1 MYSANTHIDER
12 NHEQDGVLDRQLSWV
27 QKTLERTKGDRW
39 IWLIIIM
46 LSMISI
52 MAVYSAT
59 GAIAYKKGVAVEK
72 YLLFKHIIF
81 VLMGIGMIYIA
92 HLLDYKYYAGISKIL
107 MIITLP
113 LLLYTLAFGSQING
127 ASRWVQ
133 VPVIGL
139 TFQTSDLAKLA
150 LITFLAR
157 MLTKKQENIKDVK
170 NAFIPIMGSVCV
182 VFVLIALANLSTA
195 LMLFGVS
202 ILLLIIGRISI
213 KQIAFVC
220 AGGVVLLMFVV
231 FLGPRRETYKS
242 RINTFMHPE
251 LQSSDKTFQS
261 DHSKIALATG
271 GLFGKGPGNSTERN
285 FLPHPYSD
293 FIFAII
299 IEEYGT
305 VGGLGIVVLYLVL
318 LYRCVRIVVRSPKA
332 FGALL
337 AAGLSFSLTIQAFA
351 NMAVAVGL
359 GPVTGVPLPLV
370 SMGGTSMIFTSI
382 AFGIILSVSRDVEE
396 HSTKKEEKVIVGTI
410 PAMG

>member
-1 MYSANTHIDER
+1 MFNIKAI
-12 NHEQDGVLDRQLSWV
+12 
-27 QKTLERTKGDRW
+27 LEKTKGDRW

-59 GAIAYKKGVAVEK
+59 GAIAYKKGITVER
-72 YLLFKHIIF
+72 YLLFKHVIF
-81 VLMGIGMIYIA
+81 VFMGIAMIYIA
-92 HLLDYKYYAGISKIL
+92 HLLDYKYYAGISKVL
-107 MIITLP
+107 MLITIP
-113 LLLYTLAFGSQING
+113 LLFYTAIFGANLNH

-133 VPVIGL
+133 VPIIGL

-157 MLTKKQENIKDVK
+157 MLTRKQENIKDVK
-170 NAFIPIMGSVCV
+170 NAFLPIMGSVVV
-182 VFVLIALANLSTA
+182 VFGLIAWANLSTG

-213 KQIAFVC
+213 KQIALVC
-220 AGGVVLLMFVV
+220 AAGAVMLTLLIFI
-231 FLGPRRETYKS
+231 GPRADTWQS
-242 RINTFMHPE
+242 RIKTFMHPE
-251 LQSSDKTFQS
+251 MQSSDKTFQA
-261 DHSKIALATG
+261 DHAKIALATG
-271 GLFGKGPGNSTERN
+271 GVFGKGPGNSTERN

-305 VGGLGIVVLYLVL
+305 IGGLVIVILYLVL

-359 GPVTGVPLPLV
+359 GPVTGVPLPLI

-396 HSTKKEEKVIVGTI
+396 QSTKKEEKIVVGTI
-410 PAMG
+410 PAMA

>member
-1 MYSANTHIDER
+1 MLQALLN
-12 NHEQDGVLDRQLSWV
+12 
-27 QKTLERTKGDRW
+27 KTKGDRW
-39 IWLIIIM
+39 IWLIIIL
-46 LSMISI
+46 LSLISV

-59 GAIAYKKGVAVEK
+59 GTLAYKKGEAVEK
-72 YLLFKHIIF
+72 LLLTKHLIF
-81 VLMGIGMIYIA
+81 VLLGIGMIYIS
-92 HLLDYKYYAGISKIL
+92 HLLDYRYYAGISKIL
-107 MIITLP
+107 MIVTVP
-113 LLLYTLAFGSQING
+113 LLLYTLVFGANVND
-127 ASRWVQ
+127 ASRWVKI
-133 VPVIGL
+133 PVIGL

-157 MLTKKQENIKDVK
+157 MLTKKQENIKNVK
-170 NAFIPIMGSVCV
+170 ESFIPIMGSVCV

-213 KQIAFVC
+213 KQISLVC
-220 AGGVVLLMFVV
+220 VGGAILLMFVV
-231 FLGPRRETYKS
+231 FLGPRRATYAS
-242 RINTFMHPE
+242 RIKSFMHPE
-251 LQSSDKTFQS
+251 QQHSDKTFQA
-261 DHSKIALATG
+261 DQAKIALATG
-271 GLFGKGPGNSTERN
+271 GVFGKGPGNSTQRN

-299 IEEYGT
+299 IEEWGT
-305 VGGLGIVVLYLVL
+305 FGGLVIMMLYLVL
-318 LYRCVRIVVRSPKA
+318 LYRCIKIVTRAPKA

-370 SMGGTSMIFTSI
+370 SMGGTSMIFTSV

-396 HSTKKEEKVIVGTI
+396 HVAGKDATDKVKNNKLIVGEI
-410 PAMG
+410 PAMA

>member
-1 MYSANTHIDER
+1 MKA
-12 NHEQDGVLDRQLSWV
+12 L
-27 QKTLERTKGDRW
+27 LERTKGDRW
-39 IWLIIIM
+39 IWIIIIM

-52 MAVYSAT
+52 MSVYSAT
-59 GAIAYKKGVAVEK
+59 GTAAYKKGVTVEK
-72 YLLFKHIIF
+72 FLLYKHVIF
-81 VLMGIGMIYIA
+81 VLLGIGMIYIS

-107 MIITLP
+107 MIVTIP
-113 LLLYTLAFGSQING
+113 LLAYTLVFGANLNE
-127 ASRWVQ
+127 ASRWVKI
-133 VPVIGL
+133 PVIGL

-170 NAFIPIMGSVCV
+170 NSFLPIMGSVVV
-182 VFVLIALANLSTA
+182 VFGLIAKANLSTG

-202 ILLLIIGRISI
+202 ILLLIVGRVSI
-213 KQIAFVC
+213 KQIAAVC
-220 AGGVVLLMFVV
+220 AGGVVMMF
-231 FLGPRRETYKS
+231 FLFLTTERAGTWKS
-242 RINTFMHPE
+242 RIDTYMNPE
-251 LQSSDKTFQS
+251 EQHSDKTYQS
-261 DHSKIALATG
+261 DHAKIALASG

-285 FLPHPYSD
+285 YLPHPYSD

-305 VGGLGIVVLYLVL
+305 VGGLVVVMLYLTL
-318 LYRCVRIVVRSPKA
+318 LYRCVRIVTKSPKA

-396 HSTKKEEKVIVGTI
+396 QDAKKEKVIIGEI
-410 PAMG
+410 PAMA

>member
-1 MYSANTHIDER
+1 MFNINA
-12 NHEQDGVLDRQLSWV
+12 LLA
-27 QKTLERTKGDRW
+27 RTKGDRW

-46 LSMISI
+46 LSLISI
-52 MAVYSAT
+52 MAVYSSTA
-59 GAIAYKKGVAVEK
+59 GIAYRKGVSVER
-72 YLLFKHIIF
+72 YLLFKHVIF
-81 VLMGIGMIYIA
+81 VLLGIGMIYIS
-92 HLLDYKYYAGISKIL
+92 HLLDYKYYSGISKIL

-113 LLLYTLAFGSQING
+113 LLVYTLVFGSNIND
-127 ASRWVQ
+127 ASRWVKI
-133 VPVIGL
+133 PVIGL

-157 MLTKKQENIKDVK
+157 MLTKKQESIKDVK
-170 NAFIPIMGSVCV
+170 NAFLPIMGSVCV
-182 VFVLIALANLSTA
+182 VFVLIAYANLSTA

-213 KQIAFVC
+213 KQIAIVC
-220 AGGVVLLMFVV
+220 AGGMVLLMFIV
-231 FLGPRRETYKS
+231 FFGPRRDTYKS
-242 RINTFMHPE
+242 RFNAFLHPE
-251 LQSSDKTFQS
+251 QQHSDKTYQA

-305 VGGLGIVVLYLVL
+305 VGGLVIMVLYLVL
-318 LYRCVRIVVRSPKA
+318 LYRCVRIVTRSPKA

-396 HSTKKEEKVIVGTI
+396 HSSKQGKIIVGEI
-410 PAMG
+410 PAMA

>member
-1 MYSANTHIDER
+1 MFNINSILA
-12 NHEQDGVLDRQLSWV
+12 
-27 QKTLERTKGDRW
+27 KTKGDRW
-39 IWLIIIM
+39 IWIIIIM

-52 MAVYSAT
+52 VAVYSAT
-59 GAIAYKKGVAVEK
+59 GAIAYKKEVSVEK
-72 YLLFKHIIF
+72 YLLYKHVIF
-81 VLMGIGMIYIA
+81 VFLGIAMIYIA
-92 HLLDYKYYAGISKIL
+92 HLLDYKYYAGISKVL
-107 MIITLP
+107 MIITIP
-113 LLLYTLAFGSQING
+113 LLFYTLIFGSNIND
-127 ASRWVQ
+127 AARWVKI
-133 VPVIGL
+133 PIIGL

-170 NAFIPIMGSVCV
+170 NAFLPIMGSVCV
-182 VFVLIALANLSTA
+182 VFILIALANLSTA

-213 KQIAFVC
+213 KQIIIVC
-220 AGGVVLLMFVV
+220 AGGIVLLLFVI
-231 FLGPRRETYKS
+231 FLGPRRDTYKS
-242 RINTFMHPE
+242 RINAYFHPE
-251 LQSSDKTFQS
+251 LQHSDKTYQS
-261 DHSKIALATG
+261 DHSKIALASG

-305 VGGLGIVVLYLVL
+305 VGGLAIVILYLVL
-318 LYRCVRIVVRSPKA
+318 LYRCVRIVNRSPKA

-382 AFGIILSVSRDVEE
+382 AFGIILSVSKDVEE
-396 HSTKKEEKVIVGTI
+396 YNSKKEKVIVGEI
-410 PAMG
+410 PEMA